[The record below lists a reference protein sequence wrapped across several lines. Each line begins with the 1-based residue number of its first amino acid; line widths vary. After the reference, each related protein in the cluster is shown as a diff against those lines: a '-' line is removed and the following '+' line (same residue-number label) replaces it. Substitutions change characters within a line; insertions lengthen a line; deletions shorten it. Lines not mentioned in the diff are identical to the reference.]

1 MGMAVSHA
9 IASGMN
15 GIRAAG
21 DLVARMQ
28 MCRGMRIDQ
37 AKRYVADKVGTT
49 VRDLI
54 DPVLMGEMRQDLGL
68 GVIHPEP
75 GDAVGLKAKRR
86 IAAILEIDIN
96 CVHKD
101 GHS

>member
-15 GIRAAG
+15 GMRAAG

-28 MCRGMRIDQ
+28 MSRGMKIDQ
-37 AKRYVADKVGTT
+37 AKEYVANKIGAS

-54 DPVLMGEMRQDLGL
+54 DPVIMGEMRQDLGL

-75 GDAVGLKAKRR
+75 GDAMGLKAKRR
-86 IAAILEIDIN
+86 IAEILKIDIN
-96 CVHKD
+96 YVQKD
-101 GHS
+101 GRS

>member
-15 GIRAAG
+15 GMRAAG

-28 MCRGMRIDQ
+28 MSRGMKIDQ
-37 AKRYVADKVGTT
+37 AKEYVANKIGAS

-54 DPVLMGEMRQDLGL
+54 DPVIMGEMRQDLGL

-75 GDAVGLKAKRR
+75 GDAKGLKAKRR
-86 IAAILEIDIN
+86 IAEILKIDIN
-96 CVHKD
+96 YVQKD
-101 GHS
+101 GRS